1 MRIFY
6 LLLLLSIF
14 SLSLYAQPDPAQ
26 KATFALSLKY
36 ELQLTDAQV
45 QQLDSAEYVFLRD
58 YQMGNSSLKT
68 AEEHQTAYFNYFRP
82 LLKETQ
88 QAKLDEIVRQ
98 YEEMLGSRHARQEQ
112 KARENIR
119 KRFTDLYLT
128 KAQLDS
134 LYVILHPKPAD
145 YPEEAVISK
154 RKRAAQKREQ
164 QLERIKTVLDR
175 TQYNKYLVIRRT
187 EEEEVLN
194 MQAGAIQQTYAPLQ
208 LSVEQAKALF
218 DFEEYD
224 KGLDEK
230 GMALSYWEMQEQRTM
245 FMESIL
251 EPHQLEAFQARQS
264 TEIRKY
270 EEQQELAAANDQKQ
284 LQATEQV
291 MDFLQSDLLPQWLT
305 LRSSF
310 NEQISLA
317 DQKQLAQIRK
327 EYVAFLQQQELEIKA
342 HHQRFNKDF
351 RKDLLRSE
359 LVKLNMELLIP
370 SADRFFQQLPEKK
383 AKNIQQLITT
393 YQPSFEKQLP
403 ELKAIEAKRLAF
415 KKEHFVM
422 NENWITTYNYQEVIS
437 EEEEKTRQIL
447 SFLLLSPT
455 LQENLERLHQNKF
468 TLL

>member
-6 LLLLLSIF
+6 LLLFVSVF
-14 SLSLYAQPDPAQ
+14 SLSLYAQHDPSQ

-82 LLKETQ
+82 LLKEKQ
-88 QAKLDEIVRQ
+88 QAKLDEIVKQ
-98 YEEMLGSRHARQEQ
+98 YEEMLGSRNARQEQ

-119 KRFTDLYLT
+119 KRFTELYLT
-128 KAQLDS
+128 KVQLDS
-134 LYVILHPKPAD
+134 LYVILHPKPDD
-145 YPEEAVISK
+145 YPEEVVINK

-164 QLERIKTVLDR
+164 QLERIKANLDK

-187 EEEEVLN
+187 EEKEVLN

-224 KGLDEK
+224 KGLDKE
-230 GMALSYWEMQEQRTM
+230 GMALSYWEMQEQWRE

-251 EPHQLEAFQARQS
+251 EPHQLEAFDFHQS
-264 TEIRKY
+264 KEIRKY

-284 LQATEQV
+284 LQAAEQL
-291 MDFLQSDLLPQWLT
+291 MGFLQSDLLPQCLA
-305 LRSSF
+305 LRSPF
-310 NEQISLA
+310 NEQISQA
-317 DQKQLAQIRK
+317 DQKKLVKIRK
-327 EYVAFLQQQELEIKA
+327 EYVAFLKQQELNIKA

-359 LVKLNMELLIP
+359 MVKLNIELLVP
-370 SADRFFQQLPEKK
+370 TTNDFYQQL
-383 AKNIQQLITT
+383 AKEETEIIQQLIAT
-393 YQPSFEKQLP
+393 YQASFEERLP
-403 ELKAIEAKRLAF
+403 ELKVIEEKRQAF
-415 KKEHFVM
+415 EKEHYVM
-422 NENWITTYNYQEVIS
+422 NENWITTYHYQEAIS
-437 EEEEKTRQIL
+437 KKEEKRNQLL

-455 LQENLERLHQNKF
+455 LHENLERLQQNKF
-468 TLL
+468 TPL